1 MSVNRR
7 RVINWVLVVSLSL
20 NLLVFGGIAARI
32 LIDPNG
38 RPLPQNLSWIL
49 DDLDE
54 ATLQRL
60 EPRME
65 EYRAAMRPL
74 RGEIFRAQVD
84 VNELLTEEPLN
95 EEALKVAFDELREVA
110 TRYLEITQQQ
120 TIEIFAQITPEQRI
134 HAMSFMQDRRDP
146 DERRDPQ
153 NDSDR

>member
-1 MSVNRR
+1 MTVNRR

-60 EPRME
+60 EPHME

-95 EEALKVAFDELREVA
+95 EEALNSAFDELREVA

-120 TIEIFAQITPEQRI
+120 TIEIFAQITPEQRVQ
-134 HAMSFMQDRRDP
+134 AMSFMR
-146 DERRDPQ
+146 ERRDPIEAR
-153 NDSDR
+153 DSGPDDDR

>member
-60 EPRME
+60 EPHMQ

-146 DERRDPQ
+146 DERRGPE

>member
-54 ATLQRL
+54 ATLARL
-60 EPRME
+60 EPRMD
-65 EYRAAMRPL
+65 EYRDAMRPL
-74 RGEIFRAQVD
+74 RGEIFRAQVG
-84 VNELLTEEPLN
+84 VNGLLTEEQLD
-95 EEALKVAFDELREVA
+95 EEALNAAFDELREVA
-110 TRYLEITQQQ
+110 MRYLEITQQQ
-120 TIEIFAQITPEQRI
+120 TVEIFTQITPEQRV
-134 HAMSFMQDRRDP
+134 HAMSFMRERRDP
-146 DERRDPQ
+146 DQSRDPGAD
-153 NDSDR
+153 DSR

>member
-60 EPRME
+60 EPHME

-146 DERRDPQ
+146 DERRGPE

>member
-7 RVINWVLVVSLSL
+7 RLINWVLVISLSL

-60 EPRME
+60 EPHME

-146 DERRDPQ
+146 DERRGPE